1 MELKMTQEN
10 NHQNTHNDSTS
21 DAKLNAESSHD
32 NIANTQASD
41 QVKEHQNNSNSQH
54 DRVTNE
60 AENSTL
66 SQSTDDPAQAIQHST
81 VKENAFKKRTVIAIG
96 LIILIILIGLIAF
109 GLWKSY
115 QPKTVDVQGRVE
127 AETLH
132 VSTKVPSRIEG
143 IFVSDGQ
150 KVNKGQLLVT
160 LSSPEIEA
168 KKQQAL
174 ATLQSALALQST
186 TDRGSQQENID
197 TLYANWQ
204 SVKAQEN
211 LAKATYQ
218 RGSTLFAQGVISRQ
232 RRDEMFAAAQSATQM
247 SEAAYQQY
255 ARAKRGSTA
264 EQKSGADAQVE
275 IAKAAVAEANALEAE
290 TKLYSPVNGTVSKTY
305 GKPSELVAIG
315 VPVVSIIQ
323 DEEKWVSLNVRED
336 QYAQVYQAKSLDGF
350 IPALNKTVSF
360 QIKNIDAEGE
370 FATIK
375 TTRQTGGYDIRS
387 FKIKLTPAEALP
399 DLKVGMS
406 VIFKLQE
413 HQ

>member
-1 MELKMTQEN
+1 MTQEN

-81 VKENAFKKRTVIAIG
+81 VKENTFKKRTVIAIG

>member
-1 MELKMTQEN
+1 MTQEN
-10 NHQNTHNDSTS
+10 NHQNTPNDSAS
-21 DAKLNAESSHD
+21 DSKLNTEDQHD
-32 NIANTQASD
+32 NTANTQSSD
-41 QVKEHQNNSNSQH
+41 QLPEHDDTSNQQNNHVPNSVEDSAQSQPS
-54 DRVTNE
+54 DERVQ
-60 AENSTL
+60 AVK
-66 SQSTDDPAQAIQHST
+66 PAT
-81 VKENAFKKRTVIAIG
+81 VNNHPSKSKKGIVIG
-96 LIILIILIGLIAF
+96 LIIFILLIGLIAF

-150 KVNKGQLLVT
+150 RVHKGQLLVT

-218 RGSTLFAQGVISRQ
+218 RGANLFAQGVISRQ
-232 RRDEMFAAAQSATQM
+232 RRDEMYAAAQSATQM

-290 TKLYSPVNGTVSKTY
+290 TKLYSPVSGTVSKTY

-315 VPVVSIIQ
+315 VPVVSILQ
-323 DEEKWVSLNVRED
+323 DDEKWVSLNVRED
-336 QYAQVYQAKSLDGF
+336 QYAQVYQAKSLEGF
-350 IPALNKTVSF
+350 VPALNKNVAF
-360 QIKNIDAEGE
+360 NIKNIDAEGE

-387 FKIKLTPAEALP
+387 FKIKLTPAERLP

-406 VIFKLQE
+406 VVFKLQE
-413 HQ
+413 HH